1 MRGLVGQK
9 PVIYFTDKPIE
20 NLKIWS
26 LFYTSNK
33 LHSLT
38 VYLRYNQLLGEQAK
52 SLWITHSWLVTENN
66 FYVVLTSPMGY
77 YAGKPIES
85 ALYCLI
91 TSLSFVIFC
100 YELVKLN

>member
-1 MRGLVGQK
+1 MRGLIGQK

-20 NLKIWS
+20 NVKILS

-38 VYLRYNQLLGEQAK
+38 VYQRYNQLLGVQEK
-52 SLWITHSWLVTENN
+52 SLWITRSWLVTENN

-77 YAGKPIES
+77 YAGKPMES

-91 TSLSFVIFC
+91 IVYYYLLFFVTNSL
-100 YELVKLN
+100 N

>member
-20 NLKIWS
+20 NLKILS

-33 LHSLT
+33 LLSLT
-38 VYLRYNQLLGEQAK
+38 VYQRYNQLLGEQAK
-52 SLWITHSWLVTENN
+52 SLWIIRSWLVTENN

-91 TSLSFVIFC
+91 IVYYYLLFFVTNSL
-100 YELVKLN
+100 N

>member
-1 MRGLVGQK
+1 MRGLIGQK

-20 NLKIWS
+20 NLKILS

-38 VYLRYNQLLGEQAK
+38 VYQRYNQLLGVQEK
-52 SLWITHSWLVTENN
+52 SLWITHWLVTENN

-77 YAGKPIES
+77 YAGKRIES
-85 ALYCLI
+85 ALCCLI
-91 TSLSFVIFC
+91 TSLLFVIFC

>member
-1 MRGLVGQK
+1 MRHLVGQK
-9 PVIYFTDKPIE
+9 PVIYSTDKPIE
-20 NLKIWS
+20 NLKILS

-38 VYLRYNQLLGEQAK
+38 VYQRYNQLLGVQEK
-52 SLWITHSWLVTENN
+52 SLWITHWLVTENN

-77 YAGKPIES
+77 YTGKQKES

-91 TSLSFVIFC
+91 TSLC

>member
-1 MRGLVGQK
+1 MRGLIGQK
-9 PVIYFTDKPIE
+9 PVIYFTNKPIE

-38 VYLRYNQLLGEQAK
+38 VYQRYNQLLGVQEK
-52 SLWITHSWLVTENN
+52 SLWITRSWLVTENN

-77 YAGKPIES
+77 YAGKPMES

-91 TSLSFVIFC
+91 IFYYYLLFFVTNSL
-100 YELVKLN
+100 N